1 MASLYPAKARAK
13 KRGVTTRPTQAVIAC
28 LMPNRR
34 VIILTLFLAKNNPLK
49 CYKRQ
54 APFDEALFY
63 WQNVKN
69 ELKF

>member
-1 MASLYPAKARAK
+1 
-13 KRGVTTRPTQAVIAC
+13 
-28 LMPNRR
+28 MPNRR

-49 CYKRQ
+49 WYKRQ